1 MKNTT
6 KLDLAPITIL
16 VGKNGSGKSS
26 AISAL
31 NKIKDISSIENKFNK
46 NKMEYFLNFS
56 LPNRRDFGVDID
68 GELDYAIPINL
79 SFFDDKFE
87 LRLKYGANSDLIYL
101 NRFEIFNVTKNEF
114 LFCLNGEN
122 VSKENDLGIEVEA
135 LKVSLSINLN
145 YLLNEFK
152 RLKKLYPKPFNL
164 LDFVAKNN
172 LNFSSEFNS
181 EEEIDAIQQTVE
193 HEKSKWKEFIK
204 NLTVGFDDYKG
215 DIKVNKN
222 ISRSI
227 DPRGN

>member
-1 MKNTT
+1 MYYKIKGFKGLKNTT

-31 NKIKDISSIENKFNK
+31 NQLKDITKVGERFNN
-46 NKMEYFLNFS
+46 NKMESFLNFS

-68 GELDYAIPINL
+68 GELNYAIPINL

-87 LRLKYGANSDLIYL
+87 LRLKYGANTDLIYL
-101 NRFEIFNVTKNEF
+101 TRFEIFNVTKNEF

-135 LKVSLSINLN
+135 LKVSLSINLD

-164 LDFVAKNN
+164 LDFLKDSNTADDENN
-172 LNFSSEFNS
+172 
-181 EEEIDAIQQTVE
+181 
-193 HEKSKWKEFIK
+193 
-204 NLTVGFDDYKG
+204 
-215 DIKVNKN
+215 
-222 ISRSI
+222 
-227 DPRGN
+227 

>member
-1 MKNTT
+1 MYYQIKGFKGLKNTT

-31 NKIKDISSIENKFNK
+31 NKIKDISSIGNRFNN
-46 NKMEYFLNFS
+46 NKMESFLNFS

-68 GELDYAIPINL
+68 GELDYVTPINL

-87 LRLKYGANSDLIYL
+87 LRMKYGANSDLIYL
-101 NRFEIFNVTKNEF
+101 TRFEIFNVTQNEF

-122 VSKENDLGIEVEA
+122 VLKENDLGIEVEA
-135 LKVSLSINLN
+135 LKLSLRINLD

-164 LDFVAKNN
+164 LDFVAK
-172 LNFSSEFNS
+172 
-181 EEEIDAIQQTVE
+181 
-193 HEKSKWKEFIK
+193 K
-204 NLTVGFDDYKG
+204 
-215 DIKVNKN
+215 
-222 ISRSI
+222 
-227 DPRGN
+227 